1 MKITFETPKDV
12 VLVKELKQSVNEITI
27 NEITD
32 NPSRKE
38 VRVFTKEMGVIVLW
52 TGNDYDAIGQWT
64 DTDVELRIK
73 EII

>member
-1 MKITFETPKDV
+1 MKITFEAPKEV

-38 VRVFTKEMGVIVLW
+38 VRAFTKEMGVIVLW